1 MYRYTFKKKE
11 YRYLKKTIYKK
22 KIKFLSFQII
32 KCIYYFPVK
41 CICVI
46 FLYGLRS
53 LLIYALFLM
62 LCRNQETE
70 A

>member
-1 MYRYTFKKKE
+1 MYTFKKKNIDIS
-11 YRYLKKTIYKK
+11 KKLYIK

-32 KCIYYFPVK
+32 KHIYYFPVK